1 MSNPSIGRVMRCVSC
16 NDIYLDHYTEVSE
29 VWDTM
34 FSPCCECEDRY
45 SLQYD
50 ELQDE
55 LHITN
60 VHTVD
65 QLKTK
70 LYEEGKVAIQWPDT
84 ERCKQQLR
92 DHLISVNLKKLQEE
106 A

>member
-1 MSNPSIGRVMRCVSC
+1 MSDPTIGRVMRCAAC
-16 NDIYLDHYTEVSE
+16 NDIYLDHYTEVSGA
-29 VWDTM
+29 WDTM
-34 FSPCCECEDRY
+34 FSPCCESEDRY
-45 SLQYD
+45 RLQYD
-50 ELQDE
+50 EIQDE
-55 LHITN
+55 LQRSP

-70 LYEEGKVAIQWPDT
+70 LYEEGKISIKWPTT
-84 ERCKQQLR
+84 ERQLT